1 MEKSFS
7 PLEDLI
13 ASRLIRVGN
22 ISKREASNLSKAT
35 RKKRP
40 QTELFQEE
48 QKSARED
55 TAAVEAA
62 MEAIALS
69 GESEL
74 TEPDFVR
81 MEKNIAGFGFFT
93 PSSKRIKNVP
103 KVIKFSHTID
113 GNRVEAQVKI
123 SGNVEYGMPIT
134 ADQDKYLAFQKI
146 IERVKKENGTVSN
159 PVTFQTS
166 ELLALLDI
174 SKNGNRYKEV
184 EEWLD
189 VMNTTYIKSEGAVWL
204 NGKKRYASDS
214 FVIFQ
219 RVRRV
224 GQELD
229 DGNVAEKNYVWL
241 SDWYLENLNAHYL
254 LPIEFETYRKL
265 KNNIA
270 KALIPLLQIWLYAS
284 RDTGVFEKRYSEI
297 CQILNI
303 REYQYKSK
311 ITEKL
316 APSFNELIAQGYLRA
331 WEVERTSDGKDFKI
345 VFRHGHKFYADQ
357 TTLKQ
362 LSGRKG
368 KKGENRPAAT
378 RKAENLT
385 KLPEVLKEA
394 VEAANFAPEGILGND
409 AGQVKAENLPDT
421 MTAEH
426 LEAIRVLHIE
436 YRVVYDKAVK
446 LVRENLAETMQQLA
460 ALPFREGEL
469 KNKAGFLIEAIE
481 QKYSLPESYF
491 AHLREREAI
500 GAAAARQEAID
511 ACPMCDELGW
521 RNVKSEQDNFYGV
534 MHQCTHDPEIEAQF
548 EDHTM

>member
-7 PLEDLI
+7 PFEDLI
-13 ASRLIRVGN
+13 ANRLIRVGN
-22 ISKREASNLSKAT
+22 ISEREALDLSKAP
-35 RKKRP
+35 RKKQPPAEDSQRN
-40 QTELFQEE
+40 
-48 QKSARED
+48 QKSVRD
-55 TAAVEAA
+55 DVAAAA

-69 GESEL
+69 GETEL
-74 TEPDFVR
+74 TAPDFVR

-93 PSSKRIKNVP
+93 PSSKRVKNVP

-229 DGNVAEKNYVWL
+229 DGKIAEKNYVWL

-284 RDTGVFEKRYSEI
+284 RDAGVFEKRYSEI

-316 APSFNELIAQGYLRA
+316 APSFNELVAQGYLRG
-331 WEVERTSDGKDFKI
+331 WEVEKTSDDKDFKI

-357 TTLKQ
+357 ATLKQ
-362 LSGRKG
+362 LSGRKR
-368 KKGENRPAAT
+368 KTGENRPVAQD
-378 RKAENLT
+378 KEVNLSD
-385 KLPEVLKEA
+385 LPEVLKEA
-394 VEAANFAPEGILGND
+394 VKEANFASETISQAQSDTDSTGS
-409 AGQVKAENLPDT
+409 LPDA

-426 LEAIRVLHIE
+426 LEAIRKLHIE
-436 YRVVYDKAVK
+436 YQVTYSKAVE
-446 LVRENLAETMQQLA
+446 LVRENLSETVRQLA
-460 ALPFREGEL
+460 AFPFRDIET

-481 QKYSLPESYF
+481 KRYSLPEKYFAQLNRVPNMRRTGLPEREIRSRHPLRRDASMHPRRGNRVALRRSYF
-491 AHLREREAI
+491 VK
-500 GAAAARQEAID
+500 Q
-511 ACPMCDELGW
+511 PM
-521 RNVKSEQDNFYGV
+521 K
-534 MHQCTHDPEIEAQF
+534 
-548 EDHTM
+548 TMGLSGRK